1 MVQIR
6 ESRAQGTSR
15 SSGLGL
21 FTALLYWET
30 CALLA
35 GPGNLGEFAEL
46 LGRLSPGT
54 VTCSGSDVCVPPEVM
69 CMPLCV
75 CAPPEMMCVPLCTAG
90 GGGFLFFPTRSKKEM
105 GFSWSGL
112 GNATLN
118 YDSGAGWGD
127 EKREA
132 SGRMPPCGAA
142 LAESQLPFARETERE
157 GGCVSGPTGSHTIER
172 EGRFCLMT
180 FVCL

>member
-1 MVQIR
+1 MLVILSSSLHFVSHLFFLPDVRCLKGKGRLGGEGMVQIR

-75 CAPPEMMCVPLCTAG
+75 CA
-90 GGGFLFFPTRSKKEM
+90 R
-105 GFSWSGL
+105 
-112 GNATLN
+112 
-118 YDSGAGWGD
+118 
-127 EKREA
+127 A
-132 SGRMPPCGAA
+132 SGNDVRSSVHC
-142 LAESQLPFARETERE
+142 RRRR
-157 GGCVSGPTGSHTIER
+157 VSFLSHA
-172 EGRFCLMT
+172 
-180 FVCL
+180 V

>member
-75 CAPPEMMCVPLCTAG
+75 CA
-90 GGGFLFFPTRSKKEM
+90 R
-105 GFSWSGL
+105 
-112 GNATLN
+112 
-118 YDSGAGWGD
+118 
-127 EKREA
+127 A
-132 SGRMPPCGAA
+132 SGNDVRSSVHC
-142 LAESQLPFARETERE
+142 RRRR
-157 GGCVSGPTGSHTIER
+157 VSFLSHA
-172 EGRFCLMT
+172 
-180 FVCL
+180 V

>member
-112 GNATLN
+112 GNQLPVNPAQGFTTSKCLGLEPPRF
-118 YDSGAGWGD
+118 YSGA
-127 EKREA
+127 KA
-132 SGRMPPCGAA
+132 SA
-142 LAESQLPFARETERE
+142 LSTVCFDTL
-157 GGCVSGPTGSHTIER
+157 
-172 EGRFCLMT
+172 GRFIAHLGKKNWQLLLRNMEGCWEGQI
-180 FVCL
+180 